1 MKKFQHV
8 LIALPMIALS
18 APAAAVMVDP
28 QNPEVCDSVDDD
40 RHMTVTPTSGGS
52 ATCLASGSTPPAVHK
67 VLSDDP
73 YNLSEVEEIKDP
85 DNQGDFLSISSLDER
100 QGTFSIDPA
109 FYALYD
115 NVHISFKVG
124 ANLEPDWFAYS
135 LDNVTEAEWAVNSE
149 SGRGD
154 DLSHARLWGDEAARV
169 PAPGILSLLG
179 AGLLGLGMAARRR
192 ASRHDA

>member
-1 MKKFQHV
+1 MKRFQHLLV
-8 LIALPMIALS
+8 ALPMIALS
-18 APAAAVMVDP
+18 APAAAVMVGP
-28 QNPEVCDSVDDD
+28 QDGEVCESVDDD
-40 RHMTVTPTSGGS
+40 RHMTVNPTSGGS

-85 DNQGDFLSISSLDER
+85 EDNEGDFLSISGLEER

-149 SGRGD
+149 SGQGD
-154 DLSHARLWGDEAARV
+154 DLSHARLWGDEVAPV

-179 AGLLGLGMAARRR
+179 AGLLGLGFVSRCRKKS
-192 ASRHDA
+192 AS